1 VAFARSRDGGRS
13 WSAARSILDTGDGRL
28 TTEHQLAVLR
38 GGLLVDV
45 FTLLDL
51 GEDPRRPRLQVAVM
65 RSEDRGRTWSPPS
78 TVAELRS
85 VGVTDPESGDLV
97 ASGTRLQPAVA
108 VDPAGDRVFV
118 AWQDARF
125 SQGPADAIALS
136 WSRDGART
144 WSDPVQANATPTD
157 VLVPNQQAFS
167 PSLAV
172 AADGT
177 LGVNYSDFRFN
188 DEGVA
193 LATDR
198 WLLRCR
204 PAASLPCAPPARRE
218 TRLTASSFDMR
229 RAHLFTVVGP
239 PGSFLGDYQGLAS
252 AGSDFL
258 AAFAQPH
265 QHDPAS
271 VFARRVAAARCPPGK
286 GQLRLEPP
294 RRSRCGRDW
303 I

>member
-28 TTEHQLAVLR
+28 TTGHQLAVLR

-118 AWQDARF
+118 AWQDA
-125 SQGPADAIALS
+125 
-136 WSRDGART
+136 
-144 WSDPVQANATPTD
+144 
-157 VLVPNQQAFS
+157 
-167 PSLAV
+167 
-172 AADGT
+172 
-177 LGVNYSDFRFN
+177 
-188 DEGVA
+188 
-193 LATDR
+193 
-198 WLLRCR
+198 
-204 PAASLPCAPPARRE
+204 
-218 TRLTASSFDMR
+218 
-229 RAHLFTVVGP
+229 
-239 PGSFLGDYQGLAS
+239 
-252 AGSDFL
+252 
-258 AAFAQPH
+258 
-265 QHDPAS
+265 
-271 VFARRVAAARCPPGK
+271 
-286 GQLRLEPP
+286 
-294 RRSRCGRDW
+294 
-303 I
+303 